1 MPSKSFFP
9 KFWQSQAT
17 QDSKEHAT
25 ITEAPMHDS
34 KSPAA
39 ETGSSAHSELLCY
52 EDIYN
57 AAGIAIPASGYGIRK
72 VVDMLESERIREL
85 PEDVK
90 RASVLMALDAAGASV
105 DDLMK
110 DATRKQ
116 SALDSYEQ
124 GQRTQLDDFEA
135 MKSQENIQIE
145 AELERIRVH
154 YAERIQKNR
163 DQVEREKEA
172 LRNWQM
178 SKQSESRRISEVI
191 ELCSNKK
198 AAPGNPSKPAD
209 EAKPGEKP
217 PGKAASEQS
226 LAASAGR

>member
-1 MPSKSFFP
+1 MNGSN
-9 KFWQSQAT
+9 
-17 QDSKEHAT
+17 
-25 ITEAPMHDS
+25 
-34 KSPAA
+34 SPVA
-39 ETGSSAHSELLCY
+39 ETGSSPRSELLCY

-57 AAGIAIPASGYGIRK
+57 AAGIATPASGYGIRK

-105 DDLMK
+105 DELMK

-116 SALDSYEQ
+116 GALDSYEQ
-124 GQRTQLDDFEA
+124 AQRTQLNDFDA
-135 MKSQENIQIE
+135 KKTHENAQIE
-145 AELERIRVH
+145 AELERMRVH
-154 YAERIQKNR
+154 YAERMQKNR

-198 AAPGNPSKPAD
+198 AVAANPAQSKAVGDTKPASD
-209 EAKPGEKP
+209 
-217 PGKAASEQS
+217 QS